1 MFMDKEMDKEMDKD
15 MDKDMD
21 KEMDKKD
28 PEFKEYVDEKV
39 SKLEELIKNQTDTIE
54 SMKRKMD
61 VKIQETST
69 SGLVESENGEKES
82 AQEPEEEQETVA
94 LEQETVEEQE
104 PVETEQEP
112 VETDE
117 EPIESP
123 IPKKSQI
130 KIPKLLNQGAY
141 GCIFKPELGCDV
153 DESDTGN
160 YVSKLQIK
168 TKELE
173 KEIKIGIEI
182 QEIKNYYYYYAP
194 IIKTCNVNIRSID
207 SKIVRGCKVITNEI
221 GEIDTKSEYASNK
234 IRYVGKYN
242 MNKILQMITT
252 TKKLSTLMNNHLYL
266 LNSIKLMFEKNI
278 IHLDLKTDNIM
289 WDENQQIPII
299 IDFGL
304 SFNIKELLDK
314 NTTDYSS
321 EDSPYVDIFIGK
333 QYYVFWCVDIFMI
346 CQIVN
351 YYNKGNVEP
360 HVLEIILNRMVR
372 DPYFQKIFP
381 NDDIDM
387 FKSKYN
393 AFFAE
398 YVGKPWTDLLISLLQ
413 EQNYSTWDN
422 HSLCTAIMFTIIDND
437 MLNSQDPATEEYIK
451 LIRDVIIAMP
461 GERIGIEETRN
472 RIKDI
477 IRNQEESKEDVKE
490 DKEDVKEDKED
501 VKEDKEEEVKEEDIV
516 INIEPTSSTKEED
529 KIDHP
534 EDKKERI

>member
-1 MFMDKEMDKEMDKD
+1 MFMDKD

-21 KEMDKKD
+21 KKD
-28 PEFKEYVDEKV
+28 PDFKEYVDEKV

-61 VKIQETST
+61 VKIEETST
-69 SGLVESENGEKES
+69 SGVVESENG
-82 AQEPEEEQETVA
+82 QETVALEQELALEQEQEEEQETVA
-94 LEQETVEEQE
+94 LEQE
-104 PVETEQEP
+104 PVK
-112 VETDE
+112 
-117 EPIESP
+117 SP
-123 IPKKSQI
+123 IPKKSQT

-153 DESDTGN
+153 DESDTGD
-160 YVSKLQIK
+160 YVSKLQMK

-173 KEIKIGIEI
+173 KEIKIGIEL
-182 QEIKNYYYYYAP
+182 QKIKNYYYYFAP

-221 GEIDTKSEYASNK
+221 GEIDTESEYTSNK

-242 MNKILQMITT
+242 MNKILQIITT

-266 LNSIKLMFEKNI
+266 LNSIKLMFENNI
-278 IHLDLKTDNIM
+278 IHLDLKTDNIV

-321 EDSPYVDIFIGK
+321 EDSPYVDIFVGK

-351 YYNKGNVEP
+351 YYNKGNVEE
-360 HVLEIILNRMVR
+360 HVLEIILNRMLR
-372 DPYFQKIFP
+372 DPYFQKIFT
-381 NDDIDM
+381 NHDINL
-387 FKSKYN
+387 FKSKYDT
-393 AFFAE
+393 FFSA
-398 YVGKPWTDLLISLLQ
+398 YVGKPWTDLLTSLLQ
-413 EQNYSTWDN
+413 EKNYSTWDN

-437 MLNSQDPATEEYIK
+437 MLNSQDMATKEYVK
-451 LIRDVIIAMP
+451 LIREIIIAMP
-461 GERIGIEETRN
+461 GERIGIEETQK
-472 RIKDI
+472 RIKEI
-477 IRNQEESKEDVKE
+477 IRI
-490 DKEDVKEDKED
+490 
-501 VKEDKEEEVKEEDIV
+501 KEEEVKEEDVKEEHVKEEDVV
-516 INIEPTSSTKEED
+516 INIETDISRKEEN

-534 EDKKERI
+534 EDKQERI

>member
-1 MFMDKEMDKEMDKD
+1 MFMDKDKD
-15 MDKDMD
+15 MDK
-21 KEMDKKD
+21 KD
-28 PEFKEYVDEKV
+28 PDFKEYVDEKV

-61 VKIQETST
+61 VKIEETST
-69 SGLVESENGEKES
+69 SGVIESENGENES
-82 AQEPEEEQETVA
+82 AQEPEEEQETVEQEPEEEQEETVA
-94 LEQETVEEQE
+94 LEQE
-104 PVETEQEP
+104 PL
-112 VETDE
+112 
-117 EPIESP
+117 ESP

-130 KIPKLLNQGAY
+130 KIPILLNQGAY

-153 DESDTGN
+153 DESDTGD
-160 YVSKLQIK
+160 YVSKLQMK

-173 KEIKIGIEI
+173 KEIKIGIEL
-182 QEIKNYYYYYAP
+182 QEIKNYYYYFAP

-321 EDSPYVDIFIGK
+321 EDSPYVNIFIGK

-360 HVLEIILNRMVR
+360 HVLEIILNRMLR
-372 DPYFQKIFP
+372 DPYFQKIFT
-381 NDDIDM
+381 NDDINL
-387 FKSKYN
+387 FKSKYD
-393 AFFAE
+393 AFFSA

-413 EQNYSTWDN
+413 EKNYSTWDN

-437 MLNSQDPATEEYIK
+437 MIYSQDMATKEYIK

-461 GERIGIEETRN
+461 GERIGIEETQK
-472 RIKDI
+472 RIKEI
-477 IRNQEESKEDVKE
+477 IRNQEAE
-490 DKEDVKEDKED
+490 
-501 VKEDKEEEVKEEDIV
+501 KEEKETKEEDVVLNIETNVSTKEEKEETKQEDVV
-516 INIEPTSSTKEED
+516 INIETNVSTKEED

>member
-1 MFMDKEMDKEMDKD
+1 
-15 MDKDMD
+15 
-21 KEMDKKD
+21 
-28 PEFKEYVDEKV
+28 
-39 SKLEELIKNQTDTIE
+39 
-54 SMKRKMD
+54 
-61 VKIQETST
+61 
-69 SGLVESENGEKES
+69 
-82 AQEPEEEQETVA
+82 
-94 LEQETVEEQE
+94 
-104 PVETEQEP
+104 
-112 VETDE
+112 
-117 EPIESP
+117 
-123 IPKKSQI
+123 
-130 KIPKLLNQGAY
+130 
-141 GCIFKPELGCDV
+141 
-153 DESDTGN
+153 
-160 YVSKLQIK
+160 
-168 TKELE
+168 
-173 KEIKIGIEI
+173 
-182 QEIKNYYYYYAP
+182 
-194 IIKTCNVNIRSID
+194 
-207 SKIVRGCKVITNEI
+207 VRGCKVITNEI

-266 LNSIKLMFEKNI
+266 LNSIKLMFEKHI

-360 HVLEIILNRMVR
+360 HVLEIILNRMLR
-372 DPYFQKIFP
+372 DPYFQKIFT
-381 NDDIDM
+381 NDDINL
-387 FKSKYN
+387 FKSKYD
-393 AFFAE
+393 AFFSA

-413 EQNYSTWDN
+413 EKNYSTWDN

-437 MLNSQDPATEEYIK
+437 MIYSQDMATKEYIK

-461 GERIGIEETRN
+461 GERIGIEETQK
-472 RIKDI
+472 RIKEI
-477 IRNQEESKEDVKE
+477 IRNQEAE
-490 DKEDVKEDKED
+490 
-501 VKEDKEEEVKEEDIV
+501 KEEKEETKQQDV
-516 INIEPTSSTKEED
+516 VLNIETNVSTKEEKETKQED
-529 KIDHP
+529 VVLNIETNISTKEENKIDHP